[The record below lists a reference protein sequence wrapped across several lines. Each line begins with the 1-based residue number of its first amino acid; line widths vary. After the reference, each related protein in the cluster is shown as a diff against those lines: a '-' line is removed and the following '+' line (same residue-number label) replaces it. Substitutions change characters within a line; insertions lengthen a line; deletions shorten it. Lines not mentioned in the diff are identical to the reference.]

1 MVMPLYESL
10 KAQQIGPIDT
20 RRVIAAAYP
29 AVDVYADLDLPS
41 DLWGALHAVESLTNA
56 RLEADAKGPRF
67 AAQGD
72 GASFITA
79 PFAYKRESRFSAGD
93 FGIYYCA
100 EREETAIREVAFHK
114 ARFLRDSKRPAQTIS
129 LRSVGATLSGS
140 AYDVFQSEWSWLR
153 SSDYRQC
160 QDFGLFAR
168 SRVQALRYES
178 VRHRGHVGFAVFDHA
193 ALSNARHLAYLEMAW
208 NGKTMTH
215 FSRVGGAIG
224 EL

>member
-1 MVMPLYESL
+1 MVTSAYESL
-10 KAQQIGPIDT
+10 KAEHIGPIDT

-29 AVDVYADLDLPS
+29 AVDVYADLNVES
-41 DLWGALHAVESLTNA
+41 ELWDALHAIESRTNA
-56 RLEADAKGPRF
+56 RLEVDGKGPRF
-67 AAQGD
+67 TTQGD
-72 GASFITA
+72 GASFIAA
-79 PFAYKRESRFSAGD
+79 PFAYRRESRFSAGD

-129 LRSVGATLSGS
+129 LRSVTATLSGT
-140 AYDVFQSEWSWLR
+140 AYDVFQSRWAWLR
-153 SSDYRQC
+153 SSDYREC
-160 QDFGLFAR
+160 QTFGLFAR

-178 VRHRGHVGFAVFDHA
+178 VRHRGNVAFAVLDQA
-193 ALSNARHLAYLEMAW
+193 ALSNARHLAFLEMAW
-208 NGKTMTH
+208 DGHTMTH